1 MADASTV
8 IYSGGVRHRTYL
20 GAYLGLGALSLVA
33 IGLPFFVWRWLTTR
47 AERWVIDAARIER
60 TRGVLTRRSDS
71 LELWRIHD
79 LAHVQTFGDRLCGD
93 GRIVI
98 HSGDQ
103 SDPVL
108 VIRGLPGHR
117 EVYERL
123 RAAVE
128 ASRRAH
134 RVLAVEP

>member
-1 MADASTV
+1 MAEPQP
-8 IYSGGVRHRTYL
+8 IYIGGVQHRAYL
-20 GAYLGLGALSLVA
+20 SAYLGLGALSLIV
-33 IGLPFFVWRWLTTR
+33 IGIPFFVWRWLSTR
-47 AERWVIDAARIER
+47 AERWAIDDQRVEH
-60 TRGVLTRRSDS
+60 TVGVLTRRTDS

-79 LAHVQTFGDRLCGD
+79 LAHIQTFADRLCGD

-98 HSGDQ
+98 HSGDV

-108 VIRGLPGHR
+108 TIRGVPDHR
-117 EVYERL
+117 VVYERL

-134 RVLAVEP
+134 RVMAIQP